1 MQRIVKVNC
10 SIRQVMV
17 LAVSMMLQ
25 VPTEAEAAGKE
36 LGFGCV
42 VAGAVLR
49 PEATE
54 SVQAPKTSLLS
65 WPTSMGPVQERV
77 LASLLDPLS

>member
-54 SVQAPKTSLLS
+54 IGAGSEDFAFVVADEHGAGSGASTSKF
-65 WPTSMGPVQERV
+65 
-77 LASLLDPLS
+77 A